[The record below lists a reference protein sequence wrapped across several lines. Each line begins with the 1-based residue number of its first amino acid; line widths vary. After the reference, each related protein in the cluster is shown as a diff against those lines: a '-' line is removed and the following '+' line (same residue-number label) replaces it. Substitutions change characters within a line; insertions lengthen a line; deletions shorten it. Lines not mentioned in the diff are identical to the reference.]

1 MSAESQITLRK
12 LKGHIEQII
21 SKYELALSENES
33 LKGELEKCRTE
44 LENKGDRIKELE
56 KKVEL
61 MQLGDAFKASSEDVK
76 EAKRKIG
83 RIVREIDKCIS
94 MLND

>member
-1 MSAESQITLRK
+1 MSVESQIIVQK

-21 SKYELALSENES
+21 SKYELALSENAS
-33 LKGELEKCRTE
+33 LKEELEKYRTD
-44 LENKGDRIKELE
+44 LENRNNRIKELE
-56 KKVEL
+56 QKVEL

-76 EAKRKIG
+76 EAKKKIA

>member
-33 LKGELEKCRTE
+33 LKGELERCRAE